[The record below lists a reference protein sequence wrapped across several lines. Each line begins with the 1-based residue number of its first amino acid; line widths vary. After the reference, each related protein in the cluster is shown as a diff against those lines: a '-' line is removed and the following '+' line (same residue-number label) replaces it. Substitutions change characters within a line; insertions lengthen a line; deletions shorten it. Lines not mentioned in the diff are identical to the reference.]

1 MSQESFPITVMESS
15 KGDILIV
22 DDTPANLRLLT
33 RILQENGYHV
43 RPVLEGGL
51 ALAAA
56 QAKPP
61 NLVLLDIRMPEM
73 DGFQVCEKLKSDPVT
88 QDVPIIFISALDAV
102 EDKVKAFSIGGVDY
116 ITKPFQ
122 AEEVIARVENHL
134 NLRRLQAQLE
144 NANIKMAQ
152 ELALAGEVQ
161 TSFMPK
167 EIPQLPGWQL
177 AVTMQSAHETSGDF
191 FDTIALPR
199 GYTGILMADVAG
211 KGVAAALYMA
221 LCWSLFRTYAGDF
234 PSHPEMTLTSI
245 NQRLV
250 EDTSAKQYV
259 SVFYGILD
267 PKSGQFIYSNGGHA
281 PPIVINSL
289 SGEIIRQLDQSGKS
303 LGILEEEIWVEKRLN
318 IHPGEALVIY
328 TGGVTEARNSGQEQ
342 YGRQGLIASVQD
354 HPGLSAVD
362 LVEVLFADLQEFI
375 GDAPQTDDLALAVL
389 ARADLDQFD

>member
-259 SVFYGILD
+259 SVFYGILN